1 MKNVLIAMTVACVG
15 MCAARA
21 GSLTPYADLQFRTN
35 AWFSKTVNAQS
46 GGEVTSQA
54 QFTPADGKL
63 MFNENEAGAPVVFTV
78 SEDNQRTNDITT
90 VAFDVVAS
98 TIPNGKQKT
107 IDTGVAVA
115 LYETSA
121 SAGGTNFIAW
131 TGASWVALASDVI
144 PADGSEYTLVIR
156 FDDRD
161 ANAKKVKFAAVI
173 DHVEHALKSGNE
185 EWLTYTGVV
194 GARLNVGFRGDGLL
208 TQFGGEQLVILSEV
222 ITTDDGTVD
231 VNETDAKAFAKE
243 LGETESL
250 ADYMKA
256 YAATRYNTSKGTK
269 FAAELTIAQ
278 AYALGLITSKDGA
291 VDFPSQGALAVKA
304 DSTAVT
310 DAGVKVSFA
319 GVTPNAASGATFR
332 YQLQSSSDNG
342 ETWANVGSPVT
353 DYANIVIPRSAYT
366 GEGAKHYFKV
376 VTTVTLKGGK

>member
-1 MKNVLIAMTVACVG
+1 MKNVLIAMAVACVG
-15 MCAARA
+15 MCAAQA

-131 TGASWVALASDVI
+131 TGASWVPLASDVI

-185 EWLTYTGVV
+185 EWLAYTGTV
-194 GARLNVGFRGDGLL
+194 GARLNVGFRGDGAL
-208 TQFGGEQLVILSEV
+208 TQFGGEQLVVLSEV
-222 ITTDDGTVD
+222 ITTGDGAVD
-231 VNETDAKAFAKE
+231 VNETDAKAFANE
-243 LGETESL
+243 LNEGETL
-250 ADYMKA
+250 ADYMA
-256 YAATRYNTSKGTK
+256 ANAATRYNETKGTK
-269 FAAELTIAQ
+269 LAANLTIAQ

-291 VDFPSQGALAVKA
+291 VEFPSQGVLAVKA
-304 DSTAVT
+304 GSTAVT
-310 DAGVKVSFA
+310 DAGVKVSFVN
-319 GVTPNAASGATFR
+319 VTPNTASGAGFS
-332 YQLQSSSDNG
+332 YQLQSWSDQKQDWVNEG
-342 ETWANVGSPVT
+342 DPVT
-353 DYANIVIPRSAYT
+353 DYSAIVIPRSAYAT
-366 GEGAKHYFKV
+366 GAKHYFKV
-376 VTTVTLKGGK
+376 VTTVTLKGGN

>member
-1 MKNVLIAMTVACVG
+1 MKNVLIAMAVACVG

-107 IDTGVAVA
+107 IDAGVAVA

-121 SAGGTNFIAW
+121 SASGTNFIAW
-131 TGASWVALASDVI
+131 TGADWVALASDVI

-173 DHVEHALKSGNE
+173 DGVEHALKSGND
-185 EWLTYTGVV
+185 EWLAYTSAVN
-194 GARLNVGFRGDGLL
+194 ARLNVGFRGDGLL
-208 TQFGGEQLVILSEV
+208 TQFGGDQLVILSEV
-222 ITTDDGTVD
+222 ITTGDGAVD

-243 LGETESL
+243 LGEGETL
-250 ADYMKA
+250 ATYMA
-256 YAATRYNTSKGTK
+256 ANAATRYNTAKVK
-269 FAAELTIAQ
+269 FATNLTVAQ

-291 VDFPSQGALAVKA
+291 VEFPSQGVLAVKA
-304 DSTAVT
+304 GSTAVT
-310 DAGVKVSFA
+310 DAGVKVSFVN
-319 GVTPNAASGATFR
+319 VTPNTASGAGFS

-342 ETWANVGSPVT
+342 NTWVDEGKPVS
-353 DYANIVIPRSAYT
+353 DYSAIVIPRSAYT
-366 GEGAKHYFKV
+366 TGAKHYFKV
-376 VTTVTLKGGK
+376 VTTVTLKGGN